1 MANSFA
7 DHYVQFLIGNAL
19 FGRSKSSEY
28 FALQILRSYIISS
41 VKMFGVNLKLFKIDS
56 NLINLYL
63 KCGLLYMYVH
73 YFELVIL
80 RSKSDHTASVI
91 TNEIYNRNKKDIYIN
106 SNIFQIFFTM

>member
-1 MANSFA
+1 
-7 DHYVQFLIGNAL
+7 
-19 FGRSKSSEY
+19 
-28 FALQILRSYIISS
+28 
-41 VKMFGVNLKLFKIDS
+41 MFGVNLKLFKIDS

-91 TNEIYNRNKKDIYIN
+91 TNEIYNRNKKDIYKLKYIPDLFHYVIE
-106 SNIFQIFFTM
+106 SK